1 MQLMGVQSFRN
12 DLFQNGVQPL
22 QRPRQ
27 RLIAL
32 KIIFQVHYDSFFAW
46 SRPLQNGK
54 RHAAIH
60 PISPTAKKD
69 RPRAVFSAYSFFL
82 PIDDPRCFK
91 QYIGSLG
98 QICIVGEL
106 LRTVGDPAV
115 VARDENQPGIPDAPQ
130 KHRIMPRP
138 RIERHAGVS
147 EGGRRPFKGIDN
159 IGAVLDGGAPFEE
172 LHLKGDAVLPLD
184 AGGLLPQKGRSWR
197 QGSSAQRSG
206 NPP

>member
-1 MQLMGVQSFRN
+1 MTCSKMECSLYSVRVSG
-12 DLFQNGVQPL
+12 
-22 QRPRQ
+22 
-27 RLIAL
+27 LIAL

-69 RPRAVFSAYSFFL
+69 RPRAVFFAYSFFL

-115 VARDENQPGIPDAPQ
+115 VARDENQPGIPDASAGTSY
-130 KHRIMPRP
+130 
-138 RIERHAGVS
+138 HA
-147 EGGRRPFKGIDN
+147 
-159 IGAVLDGGAPFEE
+159 
-172 LHLKGDAVLPLD
+172 
-184 AGGLLPQKGRSWR
+184 
-197 QGSSAQRSG
+197 
-206 NPP
+206 PPPN